1 MIFGNLL
8 IDICQLSTLH
18 IINKRSSCH
27 SAEWRRGNRK
37 WKGSTGQKGD
47 PDHGEHRAEREILM
61 KGRTGKMGK
70 PGRWGN
76 REDGKKQDGKVSII
90 GDLTRKGETVGGGG
104 VISRYGS
111 GR

>member
-8 IDICQLSTLH
+8 IDICQLSILH
-18 IINKRSSCH
+18 IINKGSSCH
-27 SAEWRRGNRK
+27 SAERRRVNRK

-47 PDHGEHRAEREILM
+47 PDNGEHRAEREILM
-61 KGRTGKMGK
+61 KGRTGKM
-70 PGRWGN
+70 
-76 REDGKKQDGKVSII
+76 GKKQDGKVSII